1 METNLDEIRDT
12 MCGAMITNFEKDG
25 YLAPIVFF
33 HKGDDILISEI
44 PNELLSTQ
52 QGKSMIADTIKMVC
66 SSPETTAVGMI
77 IEAYGAKFDKK
88 DDSNA
93 KDIMSGKKRVSDL
106 EEKQDIIIMIFS
118 TPEKEELIS
127 YVVDPETK
135 KVGEKFSSDECD
147 KMAGTFSGFFSWK
160 KD

>member
-1 METNLDEIRDT
+1 METNLDQIRDT

-52 QGKSMIADTIKMVC
+52 EGKSMIADIIKMVC
-66 SSPETTAVGMI
+66 SSPETTAAGMI
-77 IEAYGAKFDKK
+77 IEAYGAKLDK
-88 DDSNA
+88 DNTNA
-93 KDIMSGKKRVSDL
+93 EDVMSGKKRVSDL

-127 YVVDPETK
+127 YVVDPEAK
-135 KVGEKFSSDECD
+135 KVGEEFSPDECD

-160 KD
+160 KS